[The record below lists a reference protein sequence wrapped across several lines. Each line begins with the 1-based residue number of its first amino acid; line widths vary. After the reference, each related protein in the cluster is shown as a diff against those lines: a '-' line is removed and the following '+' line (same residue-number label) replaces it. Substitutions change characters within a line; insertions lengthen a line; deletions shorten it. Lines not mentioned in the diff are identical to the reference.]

1 MKKRTIKFSVSLL
14 SLAFVVALSSCAKFY
29 GEPLTKDYPVDGN
42 YTKIAVSHAFDVT
55 VSDEV
60 TDAVVT
66 MPEELHGKLKLE
78 TIDGILYIGLNSR
91 VMGLACKC
99 RVILP
104 ANPQVKDLD
113 LSGASSFRGDLQGTS
128 TEVEVSG
135 SSEFYGNITSQKVE
149 IDLSGSSEV
158 WCTVDA
164 DKMEVEV
171 SGASDANINGTC
183 TGTMDID
190 VSGSS
195 TLRAAGLNTDAVKGE
210 LSGSSDADVT
220 VCNRI
225 AVKVSGASDLTYG
238 LSAPECRPEYRC
250 TTSGSSNVTPRY

>member
-1 MKKRTIKFSVSLL
+1 MGV
-14 SLAFVVALSSCAKFY
+14 LSSCSKFY
-29 GEPLTKDYPVDGN
+29 GDPVTKDYPVVGN

-55 VSDEV
+55 VSDDV

-66 MPEELHGKLKLE
+66 MPEDLHGKLKLE
-78 TIDGILYIGLNSR
+78 TKGGTLYIGFNSR
-91 VMGLACKC
+91 VIGLSSECK
-99 RVILP
+99 VILP
-104 ANPQVKDLD
+104 ANPQVKDID

-128 TEVEVSG
+128 SEVELSG
-135 SSEFYGNITSQKVE
+135 SSDFYGNITAQKVE
-149 IDLSGSSEV
+149 IDLSGSSEM

-164 DKMEVEV
+164 DKIEIEL

-195 TLRAAGLNTDAVKGE
+195 NLKAAGLNTDAVKGE

-220 VCNRI
+220 VCSRI

-238 LSAPECRPEYRC
+238 LSSPECRPEYRC